1 MGRSTWQRILLTFTC
16 AFSSCFAEVAS
27 GVKVSPETISFPHT
41 ATSQPQ
47 PRHHSSSHQGTT
59 VHFNSTGSLK
69 TTSMSHRTTVQT
81 TDQRQ
86 ITTAPGHHMTDQAAA
101 TTSQVINQE
110 SPMVVSTVSADNTTA
125 AGQITTQAM
134 ETVTLVVK
142 NATIHPVSSTK
153 EDRPCVST
161 QITAAAATNTAIKH
175 TTPNT
180 QMTATA
186 INTTAATMQTVKTTT
201 GSGNQTTLPESSIAP
216 AMTNAT
222 TVHPGTKTAIP
233 STMMTAR
240 PTLAPQPSPIP
251 TGTYTISS
259 GNRTCIKAVMGLQL
273 MAQNAQKK
281 HMEYVTVNPNATQ
294 TFGSCGMVQSEL
306 NITFSGGFVNFT
318 FVKQAPSYYV
328 SKIETRLQSS
338 SEGMLYYGAIQEK
351 MFTTKLGNSFK
362 CASKQTFNL
371 EKNFQLLFVNMQLQA
386 FDIVGNQFGKE
397 EECFPDKNS
406 KAAPIAVGLS
416 ILALLVIVF
425 ATFLIS
431 RRKPQ
436 RGYERI

>member
-1 MGRSTWQRILLTFTC
+1 MGRSTWQFILLAFTC
-16 AFSSCFAEVAS
+16 AFSSCFAEVAL
-27 GVKVSPETISFPHT
+27 GVKVSPETVSFPHT
-41 ATSQPQ
+41 ATSQPH

-59 VHFNSTGSLK
+59 VRFNSAGSLK
-69 TTSMSHRTTVQT
+69 TTSMRTTVQS

-86 ITTAPGHHMTDQAAA
+86 VTTAPGHHTTDQAAA
-101 TTSQVINQE
+101 TTTQVISQK
-110 SPMVVSTVSADNTTA
+110 SPMVVTTVSADNTTA
-125 AGQITTQAM
+125 AGQTTTQAM
-134 ETVTLVVK
+134 ETVTLVK
-142 NATIHPVSSTK
+142 NATTHPVSSTK
-153 EDRPCVST
+153 QDRACVST
-161 QITAAAATNTAIKH
+161 EITASATNTTIKH
-175 TTPNT
+175 TPPNT
-180 QMTATA
+180 QTTAIA
-186 INTTAATMQTVKTTT
+186 INTTAATMQTVKPTT

-222 TVHPGTKTAIP
+222 TIHPGTRTAIP
-233 STMMTAR
+233 STMMTTR

-251 TGTYTISS
+251 TGIYTVSS

-281 HMEYVTVNPNATQ
+281 QMEYMTVNPNVTQ

-386 FDIVGNQFGKE
+386 FDIVGNQFGKAMQPG
-397 EECFPDKNS
+397 PDQ
-406 KAAPIAVGLS
+406 AVGPR
-416 ILALLVIVF
+416 LLG
-425 ATFLIS
+425 APGNS
-431 RRKPQ
+431 HAPHY
-436 RGYERI
+436 GYSHGLLPYF